1 MAFLYA
7 LAWYYKYSRDARGDF
22 NISPHFKNFS
32 GFARQKKTGEAV
44 GLPLLV
50 SFPRILHK
58 FKAYAL
64 NLKGKRNEC
73 GPRVSQTQ
81 SEDFAF
87 EKEEGGNR
95 AQFSLR
101 LARWTRSDVSFF

>member
-1 MAFLYA
+1 MSFLYA
-7 LAWYYKYSRDARGDF
+7 FASYYKYSRDARGDF
-22 NISPHFKNFS
+22 KISVDFKNFS
-32 GFARQKKTGEAV
+32 GFGRQKKTGEAV

-50 SFPRILHK
+50 FFLLLLHK
-58 FKAYAL
+58 FKAHAL

-73 GPRVSQTQ
+73 SPRVSQTQ

-101 LARWTRSDVSFF
+101 LARWKRSAVSFF

>member
-7 LAWYYKYSRDARGDF
+7 FAWYYKYSRDARGDF
-22 NISPHFKNFS
+22 NISVDFKNFS

-50 SFPRILHK
+50 SFLRLLHK
-58 FKAYAL
+58 FKAHAL

-73 GPRVSQTQ
+73 GP
-81 SEDFAF
+81 AF
-87 EKEEGGNR
+87 LKRKAKTLRLKRKKEGTERSFHRAWRGGNG
-95 AQFSLR
+95 AP
-101 LARWTRSDVSFF
+101 